1 MIDSFSLR
9 QFVTAIGKVSD
20 FELDSKKSEQTSLL
34 FKLIDTNNQLLE
46 EINQLQ
52 SQDHITHDM
61 QEDLDLYRETILEN
75 KQVLLDQIA
84 RIQAINDELVT
95 RGIMNRDSKLREEQ
109 KLLDDIAEKDAENKA
124 RQGEQEEEGVYL

>member
-109 KLLDDIAEKDAENKA
+109 KLLDHIAEKDAENKA